1 MADENYRL
9 TARHHSWPL
18 SGVFAI
24 SRGAKTTAE
33 VVIAEISD
41 GQHVGRAECNP
52 YSRYGE
58 SVESVV
64 AQLEGTAPKL
74 VGIRDT
80 RDVQSL
86 LPPGAARNALD
97 CALWDLLSKRNG
109 RRVFAQLGVDEPEP
123 VTSAYTL
130 SLDTPEAMGCAA
142 KEHAGHPL
150 LKLKLAGEGDLER
163 VAAVRENAPDARIIV
178 DANEGW
184 VPDQVAP
191 FSAALAEFGVY
202 MIEQPLPAADDAV
215 LSEFEHPIPL
225 CADESCHTT
234 ADLDHLEGRYEF
246 VNIKLD
252 KTGGLTEAMALNAAA
267 RVRGFRVM
275 VGCMLASS
283 LAMAPAVLVAQ
294 GAEVVDL
301 DGPLW
306 LAEDWDNALRYDGTV
321 VHPSTPAL
329 WG

>member
-1 MADENYRL
+1 M
-9 TARHHSWPL
+9 
-18 SGVFAI
+18 
-24 SRGAKTTAE
+24 
-33 VVIAEISD
+33 
-41 GQHVGRAECNP
+41 
-52 YSRYGE
+52 
-58 SVESVV
+58 
-64 AQLEGTAPKL
+64 
-74 VGIRDT
+74 
-80 RDVQSL
+80 
-86 LPPGAARNALD
+86 
-97 CALWDLLSKRNG
+97 
-109 RRVFAQLGVDEPEP
+109 
-123 VTSAYTL
+123 
-130 SLDTPEAMGCAA
+130 
-142 KEHAGHPL
+142 
-150 LKLKLAGEGDLER
+150 
-163 VAAVRENAPDARIIV
+163 
-178 DANEGW
+178 
-184 VPDQVAP
+184 
-191 FSAALAEFGVY
+191 AEFGVY